1 MVFSYSGLRTQ
12 QKVTLPSND
21 NWGTNINILKDPPK
35 SLYVPRKEKVGDNV
49 MLDNSSI
56 DDRIN
61 ESISVYP
68 KGVNPFVSVSYSN
81 MSNNGGHLSGSSSGN
96 QTNFNSGLKSDS
108 KLPYKVFDNGAFR
121 PEFQRYEE
129 KFALSRQPVDLSGY
143 DYTTPIYNPNTIV
156 KMGNNEKFKQ
166 IIPETFKVENVQ
178 PNARFRLRHN
188 IQLDNKAYPERFTKD
203 INNQSYNTDKRKL
216 ESFELINR
224 DALNKIK
231 NNVPI
236 PLNINKSGNGV
247 NGVNQIFT
255 EKYTKNVLK
264 GNIPSNLKYSTGY
277 KNSNVIDTKFKI
289 KAPPTI
295 SYTADINKSNMG
307 RNNTERFTRN
317 PANYKNK
324 INKYNF
330 TAQKIS
336 NLGKNLDNL
345 RESYISHNTN
355 KNIPKYKYNSQ
366 KTSQLESFNNNYSR
380 NYKIKRERNYGG
392 FTNGGVRNSLHRGEL
407 Y

>member
-1 MVFSYSGLRTQ
+1 
-12 QKVTLPSND
+12 
-21 NWGTNINILKDPPK
+21 
-35 SLYVPRKEKVGDNV
+35 
-49 MLDNSSI
+49 
-56 DDRIN
+56 
-61 ESISVYP
+61 
-68 KGVNPFVSVSYSN
+68 
-81 MSNNGGHLSGSSSGN
+81 MSNNGGHLSGSSSAN

-166 IIPETFKVENVQ
+166 IVPETFKVENIR
-178 PNARFRLRHN
+178 PNARFRLKHK
-188 IQLDNKAYPERFTKD
+188 IQLDNKVYPQRFTKD

-231 NNVPI
+231 NTVPI
-236 PLNINKSGNGV
+236 PLNINKSGNTV
-247 NGVNQIFT
+247 NGVNEIFT
-255 EKYTKNVLK
+255 EKYTKSLLK

-277 KNSNVIDTKFKI
+277 RNKNDNNIKFKI

-295 SYTADINKSNMG
+295 SYIPDNRNKNKSSVG
-307 RNNTERFTRN
+307 QINTERFNRN
-317 PANYKNK
+317 PNNYKNK

-336 NLGKNLDNL
+336 NLSKNLDNL

-355 KNIPKYKYNSQ
+355 KNIPKYTYNTQ
-366 KTSQLESFNNNYSR
+366 KTSRLESFNNNYSR

-392 FTNGGVRNSLHRGEL
+392 FMNGGVRGSIHRGEL